1 MQISTKFTIA
11 IHVLTAVKYFQDDYK
26 ITSEFLASSVGS
38 NPVIIRNIMSQLREA
53 GIIDIKR
60 GPGGI
65 DITRELDQI
74 TFLDIYKA
82 VETNSEEVLFKFHEN
97 PNPDCPVGRN
107 IRSSLDN
114 TLQSIQDGFE
124 KNLKSHTVAEVYEIT
139 LNAIKKE

>member
-82 VETNSEEVLFKFHEN
+82 VETNSVEVLFKFHEN